1 MSLLEHFMKKEP
13 VPGSSIPVAKLNRLF
28 WEAVEEVPEE
38 LTELYSLS
46 KEKKKLSQRWDRTYN
61 G

>member
-1 MSLLEHFMKKEP
+1 MKKEP
-13 VPGSSIPVAKLNRLF
+13 VPGSSIPVARLNRLF